1 MSVLDQASLVAIPSG
16 YKAGTIFSQV
26 PTDGAGDL
34 DYDCSTTSTRINES
48 GLLKNVDINVPN
60 VNFKGNCGKFLFE
73 GQDTNFSTHNITLDS
88 STWTIFGNRGTT
100 TLNAAISPDGTFN
113 ATKITP
119 SNFNT
124 RFMWFNLGST
134 RPTNFLSISVY
145 AKAGGLNK
153 IAVRESNNTGQY
165 ASFDLSNGTIID
177 NGGNEAT
184 IEALTN
190 GWYRCEVSIES
201 GNTSNKNIGLCPL
214 DDAYSGG
221 QPFSYYYQGNGVDG
235 VYVYGT
241 QFLTH
246 KYNTSLILTTT
257 VAVTRAKGESE
268 TNITTSSGINGTV
281 FFNISNL
288 KPFYIGNQ
296 PNNIIINFFE
306 SGSSVLYLFLTDT
319 VAGNPFTTKFRASNG
334 FLTNDVDIVAGDNKM
349 AIAWT
354 GTTEVVVYVNGVSIA
369 TVINFPS
376 TFTIDKI
383 EFQTSNFLGN
393 SRYEISEFYQS
404 NDRLTNAQLEKL
416 TIV

>member
-1 MSVLDQASLVAIPSG
+1 
-16 YKAGTIFSQV
+16 
-26 PTDGAGDL
+26 
-34 DYDCSTTSTRINES
+34 
-48 GLLKNVDINVPN
+48 
-60 VNFKGNCGKFLFE
+60 
-73 GQDTNFSTHNITLDS
+73 
-88 STWTIFGNRGTT
+88 
-100 TLNAAISPDGTFN
+100 
-113 ATKITP
+113 
-119 SNFNT
+119 
-124 RFMWFNLGST
+124 
-134 RPTNFLSISVY
+134 
-145 AKAGGLNK
+145 
-153 IAVRESNNTGQY
+153 
-165 ASFDLSNGTIID
+165 
-177 NGGNEAT
+177 
-184 IEALTN
+184 
-190 GWYRCEVSIES
+190 
-201 GNTSNKNIGLCPL
+201 
-214 DDAYSGG
+214 
-221 QPFSYYYQGNGVDG
+221 
-235 VYVYGT
+235 
-241 QFLTH
+241 
-246 KYNTSLILTTT
+246 
-257 VAVTRAKGESE
+257 
-268 TNITTSSGINGTV
+268 V

-416 TIV
+416 TTV